1 MRYVLGIALA
11 GVVSAPAA
19 AQDKMTYG
27 TLADPAFAAATWA
40 IIHGKVKSDK
50 LTIDVK
56 PVSIPAMIQ
65 ALSTKQYDAVA
76 AAVPTIPVA
85 ISRGIPVVILSTALR
100 LRSEGVSGDLWV
112 KADSPIKTAA
122 DLKGKTIGVYGVQST
137 GIMLARYVLTKKY
150 GLNTALEGGD
160 VKLAE
165 LPPPTIPGAVLAGR
179 IDAGA
184 FLHYQAYTAT
194 LGKDLRNIG
203 AGQSDMNEV
212 LGVPAV
218 TAVTVSY
225 ADRLAAKPEMYKEFN
240 RQLKASYDYM
250 LANQAEV
257 YGAVAKESN
266 VPIGYFQVFFSK
278 FAEFPQV
285 VSDDDIKAYQRT
297 WEISKEMKLFDKYP
311 NAKDVVW
318 EHALRK

>member
-11 GVVSAPAA
+11 GIVSMSAT
-19 AQDKMTYG
+19 AQDKMSYA
-27 TLADPAFAAATWA
+27 TLNDPAFLAATWA
-40 IIHGKVKSDK
+40 IVNGKVKSDK
-50 LTIDVK
+50 VVVDVK
-56 PVSIPAMIQ
+56 AVSIPAMIQ
-65 ALSTKQYDAVA
+65 ALSTKQYDAVTT
-76 AAVPTIPVA
+76 AVPTVPFA
-85 ISRGIPVVILSTALR
+85 LSRGLNVVILSTALR
-100 LRSEGVSGDLWV
+100 LRPDGVSGDLWV

-150 GLNTALEGGD
+150 KLNTALEGGD

-165 LPPPTIPGAVLAGR
+165 LPAPTIPGAVVAGR

-184 FLHYQAYTAT
+184 FLHFQAWTAT
-194 LGKDLRNIG
+194 QGKELRNIG
-203 AGQSDMNEV
+203 AGQKDMNEV

-218 TAVTVSY
+218 TAVTCSY
-225 ADRLAAKPEMYKEFN
+225 ADKLTAKPEMYKEFN
-240 RQLKASYDYM
+240 RLLKASYDYM

-257 YGAVAKESN
+257 YGAIAKETNS
-266 VPIGYFQVFFSK
+266 PAAYLEVFFSK
-278 FAEFPQV
+278 FAETPQI
-285 VSDDDIKAYQRT
+285 VSDDDMKSYQRT
-297 WEISKEMKLFDKYP
+297 WEIAQEMKMIEKVP

>member
-1 MRYVLGIALA
+1 MRYVMGVALA
-11 GVVSAPAA
+11 GVMSASAA

-27 TLADPAFAAATWA
+27 TLADPAFAAASWA
-40 IIHGKVKSDK
+40 IVHGKVKSDK

-76 AAVPTIPVA
+76 AAVPTIPIA
-85 ISRGIPVVILSTALR
+85 IARGIPVVILSSALR

-137 GIMLARYVLTKKY
+137 GIMLTRYVLTKKY

-160 VKLAE
+160 VKIAE
-165 LPPPTIPGAVLAGR
+165 LPAPTIPGAVVAGR

-184 FLHYQAYTAT
+184 FLHFQAYTAT
-194 LGKDLRNIG
+194 QGKELRNIG

-212 LGVPAV
+212 VGVPTV

-225 ADRLAAKPEMYKEFN
+225 ADRLAAKPEMFKEFN
-240 RQLKASYDYM
+240 RMLKASYDYM

-257 YGAVAKESN
+257 YGAIAKESN
-266 VPIGYFQVFFSK
+266 TPIAYMQTFFAK
-278 FAEFPQV
+278 FAEMPQI

-297 WEISKEMKLFDKYP
+297 WEISKEMKLFEKFP